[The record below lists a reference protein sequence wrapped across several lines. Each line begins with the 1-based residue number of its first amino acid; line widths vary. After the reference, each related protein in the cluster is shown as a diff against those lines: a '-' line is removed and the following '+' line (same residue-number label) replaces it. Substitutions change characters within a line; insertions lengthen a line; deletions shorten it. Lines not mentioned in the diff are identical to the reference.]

1 MYTYTRSIKNDM
13 GGIMPDLKYLKHQ
26 IKAYPDIRAILMDY
40 GNNGDVI
47 WIHFSQD
54 LTPEQI
60 TVLDGI
66 FVPGPMTIEPYVLYQ
81 SDIAMIDLPSGDTV
95 SLVGTDAVQSLRNK
109 TLCDP
114 SNAIISNGLFVSS
127 GGVVRSDSSAPPVSG
142 QVLVASDANSMAFQ
156 SVPILTRTGAF
167 ATYGGGSQTIPAK
180 TPTAVL
186 LNSDS
191 YNSGMYKTDT
201 CKSIIPSSG
210 LYNVK
215 VSLYQSNNT
224 LPADSTVYIM
234 VYVNDGMVN
243 AQACGSNGS
252 SSSVSYRYDAT
263 LPFRTDDV
271 VQLFVYSGNGDLNL
285 VDVDVIDG
293 ITFIGLSSMSI
304 TLASND

>member
-1 MYTYTRSIKNDM
+1 MYTYTRSIKDDM
-13 GGIMPDLKYLKHQ
+13 GGIMPELKYLKHK

-40 GNNGDVI
+40 GNSGDTI
-47 WIHFSQD
+47 WIQFSQD
-54 LTPEQI
+54 LTSEQI
-60 TVLDGI
+60 TILDGI
-66 FVPGPMTIEPYVLYQ
+66 FIPGPLTLEPYVLYQ

-95 SLVGTDAVQSLRNK
+95 SLVGTDAVQSLTNK
-109 TLCDP
+109 TLCDV

-142 QVLVASDANSMAFQ
+142 QVLIASDANSMAFQ

-167 ATYGGGSQTIPAK
+167 ATYGGGSQTIPTK

-186 LNSDS
+186 LNSDP
-191 YNSGMYKTDT
+191 YNSGIYKTDT

-215 VSLYQSNNT
+215 ASLYQSNNT

-234 VYVNDGMVN
+234 LYVNNVMAN
-243 AQACGSNGS
+243 AQACGSNGIS
-252 SSSVSYRYDAT
+252 RSVSYKYDIT
-263 LPFRTDDV
+263 LPFQTNDV
-271 VQLFVYSGNGDLNL
+271 VQLFVYSSSGDLNL

-293 ITFIGLSSMSI
+293 ITFAGLSSMSI
-304 TLASND
+304 TLSSNN